1 MWAFR
6 WFQENKMARTDT
18 DGSDTDTKLNTVM
31 PETPTT
37 AATNSVKHA
46 QASDKKRGEA
56 ATTANNNSEAIARTQ
71 TTIRKVTFALPPEAE
86 PMSVL
91 AKVTKRRNSLRQCR
105 PQTQKFQD
113 FQESRKKQKRETPK
127 SQSPTQASPT
137 LPSPTLPRP
146 RLRCPRLPRPRLPS
160 PNPPS
165 PQL

>member
-1 MWAFR
+1 
-6 WFQENKMARTDT
+6 MARTDT

-37 AATNSVKHA
+37 AATNSVKHV

-127 SQSPTQASPT
+127 STVGKSDAGKLDAGKSDAAKSDAAKATATMPTAGAGDEMGQWM
-137 LPSPTLPRP
+137 RP
-146 RLRCPRLPRPRLPS
+146 CRRIC
-160 PNPPS
+160 
-165 PQL
+165 